1 VAKPSVP
8 GRSPG
13 GVHLLQLFYT
23 HITFAK
29 VICLALLFSPL
40 WGLWWFDKISEA
52 NWVLQLCIAYPLWI
66 SIRAGV
72 VYIPVC
78 LVAFL
83 GFVIVPFIRTSL
95 VRVPLLSIMLIG
107 WAFELTILDLNGTL
121 SNQNLF
127 WVLWQERTM
136 ASEAV
141 SAYSQNVIRDCASVA
156 ILSIVLCAPP
166 VRRFSVPGIF
176 GLLPIAAGALVA
188 SVLMYTK
195 GGTQIFP
202 IPFGTFSNAAMVLAS
217 ARNNARTEATW
228 RDVVINNEGR
238 INPIFDKIVVI
249 MDESVRGDY
258 LTLNDPTY
266 NTTPFLSATRHLINF
281 GVASSGANCSVTSR
295 TIFRF
300 GMRQTDL
307 PNGWREGLNRP
318 TFWEFAHKAG
328 YKTVHIDAWY
338 GSMSLG
344 NGFSL
349 AEKALIDSN
358 ISVIKSPNYLRDQTL
373 VGKLLQALKDEG
385 PAFIYVEKL
394 GAHFPYSDKFPPDF
408 HTRPTPLTDTFWSVF
423 AKLRLSA
430 VGERDLAD
438 YPNAITWSVDEFF
451 RKLLPAVDLRKTL
464 IVYTSDHGQSLLPGR
479 STHCSTTPTV
489 PPGEAYVPLFA
500 VTSAP
505 DFEQRLEQG
514 AAHGFGRF
522 SHFEVFPTL
531 LLAMGYDVSWV
542 KRTYGPSLMDS
553 PSPDQKFM
561 IGNPNA
567 QPRMIPWGA
576 PASSKSTG
584 GRRNARN

>member
-1 VAKPSVP
+1 MAKPSVLDKS
-8 GRSPG
+8 RG
-13 GVHLLQLFYT
+13 GVYLLQLFYT

-29 VICLALLFSPL
+29 VMCLALLFSPL
-40 WGLWWFDKISEA
+40 WGLWWFDKDAEA
-52 NWVLQLCIAYPLWI
+52 NWVLQLFIAYPLWI

-95 VRVPLLSIMLIG
+95 IRVPLMCIMLIG
-107 WAFELTILDLNGTL
+107 WAFELIILDLNGTL

-141 SAYSQNVIRDCASVA
+141 SAYSQNIIRDCASVA
-156 ILSIVLCAPP
+156 ILSIALCAQPA
-166 VRRFSVPGIF
+166 RRFSVSGTF
-176 GLLPIAAGALVA
+176 GLLPIAAGALVTG
-188 SVLMYTK
+188 VLLYTK

-202 IPFGTFSNAAMVLAS
+202 IPFGTFSNAAMVLES
-217 ARNNARTEATW
+217 AWNNAGTW

-238 INPIFDKIVVI
+238 INPIFDKIVMI

-258 LTLNDPTY
+258 LTLNDPTQ
-266 NTTPFLSATRHLINF
+266 NTTPFLNTTSDLINF
-281 GVASSGANCSVTSR
+281 GVASSGANCSATSR

-300 GMRQTDL
+300 GMRQSDL

-338 GSMSLG
+338 GSMSIGSGVSLG
-344 NGFSL
+344 
-349 AEKALIDSN
+349 EKALVDSN
-358 ISVIKSPNYLRDQTL
+358 ISVAISPDYLRDQTA
-373 VGKLLQALKDEG
+373 VDELLRALKDEG

-394 GAHFPYSDKFPPDF
+394 GAHFPYYDKYPPDF
-408 HTRPTPLTDTFWSVF
+408 RTRQIPLKDTFWF
-423 AKLRLSA
+423 GLAKLRFNEF
-430 VGERDLAD
+430 GERDLAD
-438 YPNAITWSVDEFF
+438 YPNAIAWSVDEFF
-451 RKLLPAVDLRKTL
+451 RKLLPAVDLHKTL

-479 STHCSTTPTV
+479 STHCSTTLTV
-489 PPGEAYVPLFA
+489 PLGEANVPLFA
-500 VTSAP
+500 ITSAP
-505 DFEQRLEQG
+505 EFEKRLEQG

-531 LLAMGYDVSWV
+531 LLAMGYDAAWV

-553 PSPDQKFM
+553 PSPDKKFM
-561 IGNPNA
+561 IGSPNA
-567 QPRMIPWGA
+567 QPRMISWRA
-576 PASSKSTG
+576 LATHE
-584 GRRNARN
+584 